1 MEATRAAKT
10 AEVTRRTRIRTL
22 TVSEDQSL
30 KKKLIHEMKEVFA
43 ISAYLAFFFGA
54 VATYRLMLPEPP
66 VSALAT
72 YGFALIKALVLAKVI
87 VLGRM
92 ISVTR
97 LFDDRPLIVP
107 TFYKAALFCV
117 FALAFEA
124 LEHLAGG
131 LIHGRH
137 AEEVLREVVA
147 GHGRVILART
157 LVVFAAFV
165 PFFAF
170 AEASRVLGGD
180 RLRQMFLRRSRAD

>member
-1 MEATRAAKT
+1 MG
-10 AEVTRRTRIRTL
+10 
-22 TVSEDQSL
+22 EDHSL
-30 KKKLIHEMKEVFA
+30 KQKLLHEMKEVFA
-43 ISAYLAFFFGA
+43 ISAYLAFFFGG

-66 VSALAT
+66 ASALAS

-97 LFDDRPLIVP
+97 LLDDRPLIVP
-107 TFYKAALFCV
+107 TFYKAALFSV
-117 FALAFEA
+117 FTLAFEA

-131 LIHGRH
+131 FIHGKH
-137 AEEVLREVVA
+137 VEEVFREVVS
-147 GHGRVILART
+147 GHGKVILART

-170 AEASRVLGGD
+170 TEASRVLAGD
-180 RLRQMFLRRSRAD
+180 RLRELFLRRRAR

>member
-1 MEATRAAKT
+1 M
-10 AEVTRRTRIRTL
+10 
-22 TVSEDQSL
+22 SEGKSL
-30 KKKLIHEMKEVFA
+30 KQKLLHEMKEVFA
-43 ISAYLAFFFGA
+43 ISAYLALFFGA

-66 VSALAT
+66 ASALAT

-92 ISVTR
+92 ISATR

-107 TFYKAALFCV
+107 TLYKAALFSV
-117 FALAFEA
+117 LALVFEA

-131 LIHGRH
+131 LLHGKH
-137 AEEVLREVVA
+137 AEEVLREVVS
-147 GHGRVILART
+147 GHVRVILART

-170 AEASRVLGGD
+170 TELSRVLGRD
-180 RLRQMFLRRSRAD
+180 RLREMFLRRCAD